1 MPPRACK
8 KGEKHMSYIEK
19 VNREIKKMVSE
30 GYVPEQA
37 LYELALNAGLPNFN
51 PYKATEIE
59 LEIIARNI

>member
-1 MPPRACK
+1 
-8 KGEKHMSYIEK
+8 MSYIER

-51 PYKATEIE
+51 PYKATETE